1 MLNKLALA
9 IFLAVPPQ
17 KKCFGCSNCS
27 YDANFKERNMLSN
40 ISIRSRLICVFTFL
54 SLLLI
59 IIGGAGL
66 YSLRSANTSLQIV
79 YADRMVSVGRLD
91 SVIKSMLDT
100 QVRLGQAISG
110 DPDQFGGTMDAIE
123 KNGAEGNK
131 VWADYAATSLTPAE
145 KELAEKFVAEQ
156 KIFFKEGLKPV
167 IGAMLGSDVKRAAD
181 IYQGRMTET
190 WAHARDAINALI
202 QLQLDEAK
210 KAYEKSQRLYV
221 MFNIVSIGSLALGL
235 LFSVVFGVWLIRSV
249 SRPLEYAVRIASNVA
264 SGDLSQ
270 RIDVASRD
278 ETGKLLTA
286 LKDMNDSLIQTV
298 SGVRTGTEAI
308 VTGSNQLAAGN
319 MDLSV
324 RTEQQAAN
332 LEKTTSSLIAMTST
346 VKQNAGNARLANKL
360 VIAASEFAKKGG
372 QVVGEVVGT
381 MAAIR
386 ERSRKIVD
394 IIGVID
400 GIAFQTNIL
409 ALNAAVEA
417 ARAGEK
423 GRGFAVVAT
432 EVRNL
437 AQRSAAAAKEIKAL
451 ISDSVETVGAG
462 SKLVDEA
469 GATMDQIVISVGQV
483 ADIMGEISAASEEQR
498 VGIDEINL
506 AIGEMDNATQQN
518 AALVE
523 EAAAAATS
531 MRQQASNL
539 LQAVS
544 VFQFERNAES
554 SDIACVSNDKRS
566 GAYMLTMQE
575 KELLLSDW
583 SGQSIPQARSE

>member
-1 MLNKLALA
+1 
-9 IFLAVPPQ
+9 
-17 KKCFGCSNCS
+17 
-27 YDANFKERNMLSN
+27 MLSN
-40 ISIRSRLICVFTFL
+40 ISIKSRLICVFTFF

-66 YSLRSANTSLQIV
+66 YSLRSANTSLQVV

-123 KNGAEGNK
+123 KNGVEGNK
-131 VWADYAATSLTPAE
+131 IWADYAATSLTPAE
-145 KELAEKFVAEQ
+145 KELADKFVAEQ

-190 WAHARDAINALI
+190 WAHARDTINALI

-210 KAYEKSQRLYV
+210 NAYEKSQRLYT

-270 RIDVASRD
+270 RIDVTSRD

-286 LKDMNDSLIQTV
+286 LKNMNDSLIQTV

-308 VTGSNQLAAGN
+308 ATASNQLAAGN

-324 RTEQQAAN
+324 RTEKQAAN
-332 LEKTTSSLIAMTST
+332 LEKTTSSLVAITST
-346 VKQNAGNARLANKL
+346 VKQNAGNAKLANKL
-360 VIAASEFAKKGG
+360 VITASEFAKKGG

-417 ARAGEK
+417 ARAGEQ

-483 ADIMGEISAASEEQR
+483 ANIMGEISAASEEQR

-506 AIGEMDNATQQN
+506 AVGEMDNATQQN

-523 EAAAAATS
+523 EAAAAAAS
-531 MRQQASNL
+531 MRQQAANL

-544 VFQFERNAES
+544 VFQFDRDAGSGNTAHVS
-554 SDIACVSNDKRS
+554 SDERS
-566 GAYMLTMQE
+566 GAHVLAIVDG
-575 KELLLSDW
+575 SFA
-583 SGQSIPQARSE
+583 GG

>member
-1 MLNKLALA
+1 
-9 IFLAVPPQ
+9 
-17 KKCFGCSNCS
+17 
-27 YDANFKERNMLSN
+27 MLSN